1 MQASKIKNVFLLA
14 LVLVNVFL
22 LILVIP
28 QIRQTKNSDEKA
40 GQELEQIF
48 QKRGIELD
56 WSVVPREL
64 ELYELELDGDS
75 TAEQNAA
82 SLLLGSAMLM
92 DEGEGLVSNSYVG
105 QKGAAEFHKSGAF
118 SAVLTEKE
126 NAGADIAQAGQ
137 TLLESMGFSIHGDVT
152 LTRESAGKYL
162 VTATQSLEGVPVYS
176 SQAILSYDNYCLAE
190 VTGVWYS
197 TYQGHMGSEKCVSA
211 VTALVSFLSSQD
223 ELGWLCTSIEEVSQG
238 YIEEATPS
246 LGAARLVP
254 VWKIRTDT
262 GEFYVNGLTK
272 EVSVA

>member
-28 QIRQTKNSDEKA
+28 QMRQTKNSDEKA
-40 GQELEQIF
+40 GQDLERIF
-48 QKRGIELD
+48 LQRGIVLD
-56 WSVVPREL
+56 WSVVPQEL

-82 SLLLGSAMLM
+82 SIMLGSAMLV
-92 DEGEGLVSNSYVG
+92 DDGEGLVSNSYVG
-105 QKGAAEFHKSGAF
+105 QKGTAEFHKSGAF
-118 SAVLTEKE
+118 SAQLTRKE
-126 NAGADIAQAGQ
+126 NAGADLEQAGR
-137 TLLESMGFSIHGDVT
+137 TLLESIGFALYGDVT

-176 SQAILSYDNYCLAE
+176 SRVVLSYDNYCLAG

-197 TYQGHMGSEKCVSA
+197 TYQGNMGNEKCVSA
-211 VTALVSFLSSQD
+211 VTALVSFLASQD

-272 EVSVA
+272 EVSMA

>member
-28 QIRQTKNSDEKA
+28 QMRQTKNSSEKA

-48 QKRGIELD
+48 SRRGIELD
-56 WSVVPREL
+56 WSVVSHEL

-82 SLLLGSAMLM
+82 SLLLGSAMLV
-92 DEGEGLVSNSYVG
+92 DDGEGLVSNSYVG
-105 QKGAAEFHKSGAF
+105 QKGTAEFHKSGAF

-126 NAGADIAQAGQ
+126 NAGADLSQAGRE
-137 TLLESMGFSIHGDVT
+137 LLESMGFVLHGDVV
-152 LTRESAGKYL
+152 LTRESAGKYI
-162 VTATQSLEGVPVYS
+162 VSAVQSLEGAPVYS
-176 SQAILSYDNYCLAE
+176 SQAVLSYDNYCLTG
-190 VTGVWYS
+190 VSGVWYS
-197 TYQGHMGSEKCVSA
+197 TYQGHMGNEKCISA
-211 VTALVSFLSSQD
+211 VTALVSFLASQD
-223 ELGWLCTSIEEVSQG
+223 ELGWLCTSVEEVSQG

-272 EVSVA
+272 EVSMA

>member
-14 LVLVNVFL
+14 LVLVNIFL

-28 QIRQTKNSDEKA
+28 QRRQTETSDAKA
-40 GQELEQIF
+40 GEELEQIF

-56 WSVVPREL
+56 WSLVPDEL
-64 ELYELELDGDS
+64 ELYELELDGGS
-75 TAEQNAA
+75 SAEQSAA
-82 SLLLGSAMLM
+82 SVLLGSAMLV
-92 DEGEGLVSNSYVG
+92 DDGEGLVSNSYVG
-105 QKGAAEFHKSGAF
+105 QKGTAEFHKSGAF
-118 SAVLTEKE
+118 SIELTEKE
-126 NAGADIAQAGQ
+126 NAGADLIQAGQ
-137 TLLESMGFSIHGDVT
+137 TLLQSIGFTPYGEVT

-162 VTATQSLEGVPVYS
+162 VTAVQSLEGAPVYG
-176 SQAILSYDNYCLAE
+176 SQAELRYDNYCLAE

-197 TYQGHMGSEKCVSA
+197 TYQGHMGSGKCVSA
-211 VTALVSFLSSQD
+211 VTALVSFLASQD

-238 YIEEATPS
+238 YIEEATPT

-272 EVSVA
+272 EVSAA

>member
-28 QIRQTKNSDEKA
+28 QIGQTKNSDEKA

-254 VWKIRTDT
+254 VWRIRTDT